1 MMIPHSKG
9 NGRFSL
15 AMGNCQ
21 QKIRRN
27 VVHGKEEAQLVL
39 EDWFDNK
46 KETGQESTQ
55 TGTAEVE
62 DMAIPKKKSFT
73 HHRFMN
79 NPILKNSPAARR
91 TSMATCWRTSPLVR
105 LLKSPWRPRPQLS
118 SQRKR
123 RSKWPQRG
131 SCKSACRPDPFHT
144 AYTRGSMDKQ

>member
-62 DMAIPKKKSFT
+62 DMAIPKKKVL
-73 HHRFMN
+73 H
-79 NPILKNSPAARR
+79 II
-91 TSMATCWRTSPLVR
+91 
-105 LLKSPWRPRPQLS
+105 
-118 SQRKR
+118 
-123 RSKWPQRG
+123 G
-131 SCKSACRPDPFHT
+131 S
-144 AYTRGSMDKQ
+144 